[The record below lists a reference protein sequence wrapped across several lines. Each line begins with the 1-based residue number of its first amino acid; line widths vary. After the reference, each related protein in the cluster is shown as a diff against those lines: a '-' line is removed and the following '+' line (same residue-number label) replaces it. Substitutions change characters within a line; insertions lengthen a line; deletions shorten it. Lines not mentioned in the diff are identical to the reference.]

1 VSRGVCTPS
10 DQDTQFRIQ
19 VNNDGEGIS
28 VLQYTVAVLAGT
40 PLHIEIDPLL
50 ARMSTVSARR
60 QYLKFRS
67 LQQHQRH
74 YQLTPSRL
82 FSSNVRIPE
91 PTWSIKELDLTSKK
105 PPIPPEELERLSR
118 LALIDI
124 ESMPDK
130 EGLRQDLANML
141 HMMDQVSS
149 FYAAENE
156 SFESQ
161 NHDDQANA
169 ERAAE
174 IYDVVRGV
182 TKAPLRKSVD
192 EDPLQTKDQAI
203 AGDVWNSLLQPKTTR
218 KGGRHD
224 YFVIQTKKHE
234 E

>member
-1 VSRGVCTPS
+1 LHSVRPRHPVQNTSRKVN
-10 DQDTQFRIQ
+10 
-19 VNNDGEGIS
+19 NNDGEGIS
-28 VLQYTVAVLAGT
+28 VLQYSTVAVLAGT
-40 PLHIEIDPLL
+40 PLQIEIDPLL

-74 YQLTPSRL
+74 YQMTRSRL
-82 FSSNVRIPE
+82 FSSDVRIPE

-105 PPIPPEELERLSR
+105 PPIPPEELKRLSR

-130 EGLRQDLANML
+130 ERLGQDLANML
-141 HMMDQVSS
+141 HMIDQVSR
-149 FYAAENE
+149 FDAAENYG
-156 SFESQ
+156 FESQ
-161 NHDDQANA
+161 NHDNEADAD
-169 ERAAE
+169 RAAE

-203 AGDVWNSLLQPKTTR
+203 AGDVWNSLLQPKTIR

-224 YFVIQTKKHE
+224 YFVIQTKKQE

>member
-1 VSRGVCTPS
+1 MMVKG
-10 DQDTQFRIQ
+10 
-19 VNNDGEGIS
+19 S
-28 VLQYTVAVLAGT
+28 VFYSTVAVLAGT
-40 PLHIEIDPLL
+40 PLQIEIDPLL

-74 YQLTPSRL
+74 YQMTRSRL
-82 FSSNVRIPE
+82 FSSDVRIPE

-105 PPIPPEELERLSR
+105 PPIPPEELKRLSR

-130 EGLRQDLANML
+130 ERLGQDLANML
-141 HMMDQVSS
+141 HMIDQVSS
-149 FYAAENE
+149 YAAENDI
-156 SFESQ
+156 FESQ
-161 NHDDQANA
+161 NDDDDDEANA
-169 ERAAE
+169 DRAAE

-182 TKAPLRKSVD
+182 SKAPLRKSVD

-224 YFVIQTKKHE
+224 YFVIQTKKQE